1 MNNIEK
7 TELESIVRR
16 IVNEKL
22 NFCGV
27 KSVNLTE
34 VSVREEDRLNTGNP
48 SHKVY
53 TRDVF
58 TLEESPRLGCG
69 IMEMTDTTFDWNL
82 QYDEIDYV
90 IEGTLS
96 IMCNN
101 SVTTANA
108 GEIILIPKGSSIKFS
123 VDGFARFMYVTYP
136 ANWAEM

>member
-1 MNNIEK
+1 MNIEK
-7 TELESIVRR
+7 TELENLVRK
-16 IVNEKL
+16 IVNERL
-22 NFCGV
+22 CVCGV
-27 KSVNLTE
+27 KAVKIPE
-34 VSVREEDRLNTGNP
+34 IPVREEDRLNTGNP
-48 SHKVY
+48 AHKVY

-96 IMCNN
+96 IVCNN
-101 SVTTANA
+101 KVTTANP

-136 ANWAEM
+136 ANWAEI

>member
-1 MNNIEK
+1 MNIEK
-7 TELESIVRR
+7 TELENLVRKIVG
-16 IVNEKL
+16 EKL
-22 NFCGV
+22 NVSGV

-34 VSVREEDRLNTGNP
+34 VSVREDDKLDTGNP
-48 SHKVY
+48 LHKVY

-58 TLEESPRLGCG
+58 TLRESPRLGCG
-69 IMEMTDTTFDWNL
+69 IMEMTDTTFDWDL

-90 IEGTLS
+90 IDGTLS
-96 IMCNN
+96 IISNN